1 MIESTNFDDPMDELE
16 SLLRMAGGYVQASDD
31 LRPRILEASRC
42 QQRERNVR
50 HGVRW
55 GVLCTVFLSAV
66 LAWGRHDRSPDLTGE
81 SEELAA
87 ADAEALLVPEEAELR
102 GDASDW
108 HTVDSF
114 TALRRRHAEQL
125 RSL

>member
-1 MIESTNFDDPMDELE
+1 MIESPTFDEPLDELE
-16 SLLRMAGGYVQASDD
+16 SLLLMAGGYVQASED

-42 QQRERNVR
+42 QQRERKVR

-66 LAWGRHDRSPDLTGE
+66 LASGPHDQSADLAGV
-81 SEELAA
+81 SEELAT
-87 ADAEALLVPEEAELR
+87 ADAEALLVPEKVERR
-102 GDASDW
+102 GDASNW
-108 HTVDSF
+108 HVVDSF